1 MIKMFTVEKIEDNL
15 VRLENRETKEYLEV
29 EKEIL
34 PSNIKE
40 GDILDFI
47 KDKYVINKNLTENK
61 KNNIRSR
68 FDSLMN

>member
-1 MIKMFTVEKIEDNL
+1 MYTVEKIEENL
-15 VRLENRETKEYLEV
+15 VRLENRETKKYFEV

-47 KDKYVINKNLTENK
+47 NDKYVINKTLTENK

>member
-1 MIKMFTVEKIEDNL
+1 MYTVEKIEENL
-15 VRLENRETKEYLEV
+15 VRLENRETKKYFEV